1 MRRHSCE
8 APQVLGVVGGGDRS
22 GSRGCIQTTQVEA
35 CSLVHVSGGGIGA
48 SCLDGAHLLFLVEA
62 LLVAVGNVDAPGA
75 EHVQELEVVQR
86 VFHFPAAGPLGRRHG
101 LPGNSVS
108 DKTL

>member
-1 MRRHSCE
+1 M
-8 APQVLGVVGGGDRS
+8 
-22 GSRGCIQTTQVEA
+22 EA
-35 CSLVHVSGGGIGA
+35 CSLIRISRGGRGA

-62 LLVAVGNVDAPGA
+62 LLVAVGDVDAPGA

-86 VFHFPAAGPLGRRHG
+86 VLHFPAAGPLGRRHG

-108 DKTL
+108 DKIP